1 MLSLPLGARGG
12 HGFLQTD
19 AAGVLHAT
27 LQPPVPPA
35 ALAADLG
42 SPELPATPAA
52 TAAPAPAASVEATA
66 AQPAGTI
73 PVSATYFKA
82 SQLTEIPRPLSEPR
96 LEPLERLLGSAGGM
110 RMTLYIDEW
119 GQVTAID
126 VQSATLPQPVV
137 AQAAAIFSN
146 VRFSPGRIGSFAV
159 KSQIG
164 IELGAAPAAQQSYS
178 N

>member
-12 HGFLQTD
+12 YGFLQANT
-19 AAGVLHAT
+19 GSVLHAT
-27 LQPPVPPA
+27 LQPLVAPA
-35 ALAADLG
+35 AKAANLG
-42 SPELPATPAA
+42 SAALPAKPAA
-52 TAAPAPAASVEATA
+52 AAAPAPLASAEVAAAE
-66 AQPAGTI
+66 PAGTI
-73 PVSATYFKA
+73 PVAATYFKA

-96 LEPLERLLGSAGGM
+96 LEPVERLLGSAGRM

-119 GQVTAID
+119 GQVAAID
-126 VQSATLPQPVV
+126 VHSATLPEPVV

-159 KSQIG
+159 KSQVG